1 MRYFNSFK
9 TDEAG
14 VPFTGKVA
22 RDRFIKKLGDEDL
35 DRRDANILRAGGA
48 GALAGLMFR
57 GRLSRGKRALIGAG
71 IGGAG
76 VIGARMAT
84 DRTRDIYGERSRG
97 AKRVEAVP
105 ALSGLG
111 TAAWLGV
118 RRLKGLAAKLRGV
131 KEFNDPHRPDWAVH
145 PSGGSLHVQSLVYK
159 PQNYVPRWGLRR
171 LLASKSDKMR
181 SDAFDQAM
189 RERARR
195 RGLRE
200 AAMQKESNLSSRLRG
215 LKEFDDYRL
224 YYFKGRNTGIAA
236 RSAEEARKKK
246 KRGGDEL
253 VAVRTPSDTERS
265 QMARGIW
272 VRTRR
277 DGKSPGQSRY
287 GKGRGQ
293 GPARKEMGAKFFEKR
308 KEKKSGG
315 MNPYVGAALSG
326 GASGALL
333 GGLSILKRGVSPL
346 SALGTAGKLGAV
358 SAGIVGG
365 GALIGSRIVGPP
377 REDEGAPFTK
387 RAGLGGVI
395 AGAGVGMAGGLA
407 LRKTR
412 GGARMLVKASK
423 NWRPA
428 MWIRKSPLVAGASV
442 GTVAGAL
449 YGGAQ
454 GLDEGQQ
461 VDSIRNLKKDLKS
474 FGRKLRLREFGAI
487 KDALRWYRGE
497 NMSGMQKLALK
508 QARKASPQAAMAMRQ
523 AFVKD
528 NRSANRLVLGA
539 GVLPPIAT
547 TAIGVGATYHSAGLG
562 KKKEESKKEF
572 GRGDQARWDLPG
584 TNQDS
589 QFAKTPL
596 GWATNTPMYTP
607 KRDKQG
613 RIRRD
618 GLTGEVMRERW
629 DASTPQLWNAIA
641 RDAAKQRVTV
651 QRGGSLTRDV
661 YDVARGAERR
671 RDASGRLKKREWEK
685 SWFQNKAAEIGL
697 TLAGVGGYAGVR
709 YAHNNPDTKAGVA
722 WKNAKK
728 SYTATKVG
736 LAEVGAG
743 IMRGLTSATARR
755 FSAKLTKL
763 RELDAIAAYEGWDVR
778 DPRGRSARVFA
789 PGSRR
794 RERRTKEWHEKTENE
809 RKLWKAGLVAS
820 ALGGAGAMLIGQR
833 ILAGKSLVPSRFIP
847 KKPDSKVFVDASD
860 LFKKGAA

>member
-1 MRYFNSFK
+1 
-9 TDEAG
+9 
-14 VPFTGKVA
+14 
-22 RDRFIKKLGDEDL
+22 
-35 DRRDANILRAGGA
+35 
-48 GALAGLMFR
+48 
-57 GRLSRGKRALIGAG
+57 
-71 IGGAG
+71 
-76 VIGARMAT
+76 
-84 DRTRDIYGERSRG
+84 
-97 AKRVEAVP
+97 
-105 ALSGLG
+105 
-111 TAAWLGV
+111 
-118 RRLKGLAAKLRGV
+118 
-131 KEFNDPHRPDWAVH
+131 
-145 PSGGSLHVQSLVYK
+145 
-159 PQNYVPRWGLRR
+159 
-171 LLASKSDKMR
+171 
-181 SDAFDQAM
+181 
-189 RERARR
+189 
-195 RGLRE
+195 
-200 AAMQKESNLSSRLRG
+200 
-215 LKEFDDYRL
+215 
-224 YYFKGRNTGIAA
+224 
-236 RSAEEARKKK
+236 
-246 KRGGDEL
+246 
-253 VAVRTPSDTERS
+253 
-265 QMARGIW
+265 
-272 VRTRR
+272 
-277 DGKSPGQSRY
+277 
-287 GKGRGQ
+287 
-293 GPARKEMGAKFFEKR
+293 
-308 KEKKSGG
+308 
-315 MNPYVGAALSG
+315 
-326 GASGALL
+326 
-333 GGLSILKRGVSPL
+333 
-346 SALGTAGKLGAV
+346 
-358 SAGIVGG
+358 
-365 GALIGSRIVGPP
+365 
-377 REDEGAPFTK
+377 
-387 RAGLGGVI
+387 
-395 AGAGVGMAGGLA
+395 MAGGLA